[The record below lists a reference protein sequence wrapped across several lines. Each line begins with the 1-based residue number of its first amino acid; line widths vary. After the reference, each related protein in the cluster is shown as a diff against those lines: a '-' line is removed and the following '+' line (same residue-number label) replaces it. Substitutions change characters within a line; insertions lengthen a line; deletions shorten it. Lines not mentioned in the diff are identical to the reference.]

1 VGFIVAM
8 IPDFENRPD
17 QVARDCGHGPSPI
30 WWASLTACLDGCNR
44 VLSAEVAPVR
54 VQPGCVGN
62 GTIFAVLWP
71 TRKLGDAP
79 SGRPAATLKERTHR
93 AASASSRAA
102 SALDGWL
109 RCILPALLYGVR
121 LWAAVCLALFVAFR
135 LELSTPSWAGTSAAI
150 VCQPV
155 LGASL
160 RKGWFRLVG
169 TVIGAV
175 AAVVLSACFPQSRTG
190 FLLGLA
196 LWGGVC
202 ALVATLL
209 RNFASYAAALAG
221 YTAAIIAG
229 DELGAVGGPSGDAF
243 NLALARGTEICV
255 GIVCAGVVLATTD
268 LGGTRKRLA
277 TLLAGLTAEI
287 ADGLLHTLDVAG
299 PAQAQSRLVRR
310 QLVVR
315 VSGLDAVIDQAA
327 GEIATLPF
335 RPLALQAAVEGLF
348 VALLAWRSAANQLEH
363 APETGPDA
371 ARVRQRITAILP
383 DLRGAPGPARWSGD
397 PLVMRRN
404 FRAAARHL
412 LAMPAETPSLRL
424 LADCTAEGLL
434 GLYRALTGVMVL
446 GDPRVAPVPRRVAR
460 LRMPDVLPALVNA
473 VRAFLTIGCAA
484 LAWIWLAWPSGAT
497 FIIFAAVAITLF
509 APQEDAAYA
518 TARSFTVGTA
528 LTAVCAAIVAF
539 AILPQ
544 ISSFAGFC
552 AALGLVLV
560 PAGALSA
567 QPWQPALFTALEAN
581 FVPLLAPSNP
591 MTYDQATYYNTAMAL
606 LAGIGLAMLAFR
618 LLPPMP
624 PGARARRLLA
634 LSLRDLRRLSRGAG
648 GRLAAGW
655 NGRLYGRLSAIPSS
669 VDSLQAARL
678 AAALSVGGEI
688 MRLCRIARR
697 FGLDADLEGAL
708 AGIAAGDSEAAV
720 RGLGRFD
727 QALAAFPP
735 ARPGS
740 KARLR
745 ARGMIRSVADAL
757 THHAIYFDARIPA

>member
-1 VGFIVAM
+1 M
-8 IPDFENRPD
+8 
-17 QVARDCGHGPSPI
+17 
-30 WWASLTACLDGCNR
+30 
-44 VLSAEVAPVR
+44 
-54 VQPGCVGN
+54 
-62 GTIFAVLWP
+62 LWP

-135 LELSTPSWAGTSAAI
+135 LELGTPSWAGTSAAI

-229 DELGAVGGPSGDAF
+229 DELGAVGGPAEMHSISRSPV
-243 NLALARGTEICV
+243 AREICV

-371 ARVRQRITAILP
+371 ARVRQRHNG
-383 DLRGAPGPARWSGD
+383 DLAGPARRSRPG
-397 PLVMRRN
+397 
-404 FRAAARHL
+404 
-412 LAMPAETPSLRL
+412 
-424 LADCTAEGLL
+424 
-434 GLYRALTGVMVL
+434 
-446 GDPRVAPVPRRVAR
+446 
-460 LRMPDVLPALVNA
+460 ALV
-473 VRAFLTIGCAA
+473 G
-484 LAWIWLAWPSGAT
+484 
-497 FIIFAAVAITLF
+497 
-509 APQEDAAYA
+509 
-518 TARSFTVGTA
+518 
-528 LTAVCAAIVAF
+528 
-539 AILPQ
+539 
-544 ISSFAGFC
+544 
-552 AALGLVLV
+552 
-560 PAGALSA
+560 
-567 QPWQPALFTALEAN
+567 
-581 FVPLLAPSNP
+581 
-591 MTYDQATYYNTAMAL
+591 
-606 LAGIGLAMLAFR
+606 
-618 LLPPMP
+618 
-624 PGARARRLLA
+624 
-634 LSLRDLRRLSRGAG
+634 
-648 GRLAAGW
+648 
-655 NGRLYGRLSAIPSS
+655 
-669 VDSLQAARL
+669 
-678 AAALSVGGEI
+678 
-688 MRLCRIARR
+688 
-697 FGLDADLEGAL
+697 
-708 AGIAAGDSEAAV
+708 
-720 RGLGRFD
+720 
-727 QALAAFPP
+727 
-735 ARPGS
+735 
-740 KARLR
+740 
-745 ARGMIRSVADAL
+745 
-757 THHAIYFDARIPA
+757 